1 MSDTLQTGTLLPFV
15 VEDSRPPMGCFE
27 HQFADLWSFA
37 PLRLSS
43 PVARFVERFT
53 TDAVFDAELFW
64 KYMAQWQRI
73 LQKKELHA
81 RQSDLPAAA

>member
-1 MSDTLQTGTLLPFV
+1 MSNTLQTGTLLPFV

-64 KYMAQWQRI
+64 KHMAQCHPVQ
-73 LQKKELHA
+73 QKKELHSIE
-81 RQSDLPAAA
+81 SDLRKVA